1 LAQTGGWSSGRACP
15 LCPGT
20 SDINLFRY
28 CESIVHLDT
37 EISDC
42 AFDLGVT
49 KQKLDSPAAYQV
61 QKLVALRADE
71 PQLFLCEGPID
82 RALRCCHRRSFGHGL
97 ALDKNPVNRDC
108 PFP

>member
-1 LAQTGGWSSGRACP
+1 
-15 LCPGT
+15 
-20 SDINLFRY
+20 LFRY

-71 PQLFLCEGPID
+71 PQLFRGEGAID
-82 RALRCCHRRSFGHGL
+82 RALGPCHRLSFGRGL
-97 ALDKNPVNRDC
+97 AS
-108 PFP
+108 